1 MVLTAQQLTTLRQ
14 RVALLNQM
22 SQAIDS
28 RHTAKVRYKLR
39 DKSLFYPGL
48 FQTKSTQ
55 LNDFVSELGQ
65 SMSKLESRI
74 NCDNN
79 STINSDIRSES
90 QSKNDSIDSANNATT
105 KDLILATLVER
116 IAHQHRALHAVL
128 TTCHISQAAMN
139 KQASNQIAE
148 SSANYQAEQINNLDV
163 SPALNIQG
171 KLQKVLNKS
180 HFLYTKLAQQQE
192 FERRLEVMITEQQDP
207 TLIAT
212 TKQRLVR
219 CQAATKKIRLQLQR
233 YEQKQDH

>member
-74 NCDNN
+74 THTNCSDKN
-79 STINSDIRSES
+79 S
-90 QSKNDSIDSANNATT
+90 NNATT

-148 SSANYQAEQINNLDV
+148 SSASYQAEQINNLDV